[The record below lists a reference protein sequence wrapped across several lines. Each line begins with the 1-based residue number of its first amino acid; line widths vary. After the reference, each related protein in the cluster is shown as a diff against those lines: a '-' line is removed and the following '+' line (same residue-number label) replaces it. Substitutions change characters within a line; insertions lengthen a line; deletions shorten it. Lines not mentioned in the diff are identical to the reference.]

1 MFVST
6 RTVLALAS
14 VLFAAGCAAST
25 EDGASAASDSNLTQQ
40 VGAQAAGLSGAFTTD
55 SGAIKGL
62 VLGATGHSFVA
73 DIATN
78 VQCITAPC
86 PTSEHVVGTFTSTAT
101 TITLTS
107 SSASDLVAD
116 QLGTYS
122 YKIANGTL
130 SLIRGESAARNESSL
145 EKSYSYCSVP
155 TDCDIQALEHAHCP
169 GSWTCSTSNSC
180 DFACAK

>member
-25 EDGASAASDSNLTQQ
+25 EDGSSAASDSNLTQ
-40 VGAQAAGLSGAFTTD
+40 VQAAGLSGAFTTD

-62 VLGATGHSFVA
+62 VLGATGSTFVA

-78 VQCITAPC
+78 VQCIKAPC

-101 TITLTS
+101 TLTLSS
-107 SSASDLVAD
+107 SSATDLVAA
-116 QLGTYS
+116 QLGTYT
-122 YKIANGTL
+122 YKITDGVL
-130 SLIRGESAARNESSL
+130 SLARGESAARDESSL
-145 EKSYSYCSVP
+145 SKSYSYCSVA
-155 TDCDIQALEHAHCP
+155 TDCEIQALEHARCP
-169 GSWTCSTSNSC
+169 GSWTCSASNSC
-180 DFACAK
+180 DFACAN